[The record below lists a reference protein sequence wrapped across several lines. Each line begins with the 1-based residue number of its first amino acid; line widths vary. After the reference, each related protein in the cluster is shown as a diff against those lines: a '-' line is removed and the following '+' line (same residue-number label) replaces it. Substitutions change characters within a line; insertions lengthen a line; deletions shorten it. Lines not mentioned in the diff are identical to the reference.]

1 MTKSIQMADDKGILK
16 VEVGKRVKC
25 FGGKA
30 SQEMT
35 SLLAGVH
42 RGLFAQGS
50 RSEAADFSN
59 SLIRH
64 AQSPRTGRASCESLG
79 LSSILGTLASRW
91 LAVL

>member
-1 MTKSIQMADDKGILK
+1 MTKSIQTADDKGILK
-16 VEVGKRVKC
+16 VEVGKRVKS
-25 FGGKA
+25 FSGKA